1 MDQRGLS
8 DPGGRGDHVGGEQK
22 GKRAGAADEFRP
34 DEAHHRLAWDAE
46 RKRDA
51 RLGGDDPESD
61 LAHLLRYGDEA
72 LFGNIAGD
80 DRTEERLEAGLQILR
95 QRGDT
100 LRPVINAVD
109 RRRRARAE
117 GEAVKPERP
126 QLERVGDG

>member
-1 MDQRGLS
+1 MRVSVWSSDVCSSDVGARDIDQRGLA
-8 DPGGRGDHVGGEQK
+8 DHGGRGDHFGGEQK

-80 DRTEERLEAGLQILR
+80 DRTEDRLESS
-95 QRGDT
+95 
-100 LRPVINAVD
+100 
-109 RRRRARAE
+109 E
-117 GEAVKPERP
+117 ER
-126 QLERVGDG
+126 RVGEEGVRKCRIRGSPYH